1 MTISNIIHSVAIIGA
16 GPSGLALANALKTEG
31 IFSKIK
37 MFERQPQVGGVWNY
51 SDETRNTPLIPST
64 SPFEK
69 EPTLVK
75 NGKPMYYSPMYKTL
89 ETNIPK
95 DVMAFNNN
103 PFNKEYEIFPT
114 REQVLQYLQGY
125 SKNVNELVQYN
136 TEVLDV
142 KKDNGVWEITSTNYN
157 TETPTSEIEQFDAVA
172 ICTGHYDLPY
182 IPQVSGIAAWS
193 A

>member
-125 SKNVNELVQYN
+125 SKNVNELVQ
-136 TEVLDV
+136 
-142 KKDNGVWEITSTNYN
+142 
-157 TETPTSEIEQFDAVA
+157 
-172 ICTGHYDLPY
+172 
-182 IPQVSGIAAWS
+182 
-193 A
+193 